1 MIRWRLN
8 ARCELWV
15 YSVDEG
21 HTLVYQHTW
30 KDFVVSIAIYPV
42 PGDLRSATV
51 VVVNRAHIS
60 FDIWLLYA
68 KITAYSHVHL
78 VPFLRQEILLLQSN
92 LILLYIILCQLHTC
106 CLTSISLQFLRIL
119 SLLDKFLTNLVLNFN
134 VANFLITLWL
144 LYHLNREISELAWPH
159 IIDLFFSLPV
169 YQVVLLCISFLKRT
183 FRQLKR
189 PER

>member
-15 YSVDEG
+15 YNVDEG

-42 PGDLRSATV
+42 PGDLRCATV

-60 FDIWLLYA
+60 FDIWLFYA
-68 KITAYSHVHL
+68 KITADSHVHL
-78 VPFLRQEILLLQSN
+78 APFLWQEILLLQSN
-92 LILLYIILCQLHTC
+92 LLLLYIIICQLHTC
-106 CLTSISLQFLRIL
+106 CLTPISLQFLRTF
-119 SLLDKFLTNLVLNFN
+119 SLLDIFLTNLVLNLH
-134 VANFLITLWL
+134 VASFLITLWL
-144 LYHLNREISELAWPH
+144 LYHLNREVKELAWPH
-159 IIDLFFSLPV
+159 IVDLFISLPV
-169 YQVVLLCISFLKRT
+169 SQVVLLCISLLKRT